1 MSSDQAGD
9 LDRSLLLQVDEI
21 GDRFEAAWRSGS
33 APQIEDFL
41 QDLPGDTQYEL
52 LLALIELDIHFR
64 SQAGAAPDLEHYAA
78 RFPDCAPLIRQKLHS
93 SHGKTMVPQH
103 GDPVDS
109 DEAEGTQSV
118 RQSSSSSRR
127 VGPFKVLEKLGEGG
141 MGEVYVADQLEPVK
155 RRVALK
161 LIRSGLDHAQ
171 TIARFEAER
180 QALAMMDHPHIARV
194 LDAGITPEGQPYFA
208 MELVRGISITKYC
221 DRNRLGIPER
231 LGLFVQVCR
240 AIQHAHQKGIL
251 HRDLKPSNVLVTQR
265 DGVPLAKVIDF
276 GLAKALQSEQ
286 RLTEKTLYTQMG
298 QAMGTLEYMSPEQ
311 AEMNELGVDTRTDVY
326 SLGVLF
332 YELLTGS
339 TPLGHDRVCR
349 EAYHRLLELICS
361 EETPAPSRRLSD
373 SGAEIAGISAQRQ
386 IDPHRLS
393 GVLKGELDWIAL
405 KALSKERDRR
415 YDGAGNLADDVQHFL
430 DGEVVTARPPT
441 AGYRLRKSIRRNKAA
456 FVSGLVLVVSL
467 LLGLIGTGTM
477 WRRAQREAGRA
488 NTAESQA
495 TQQAA
500 TARAAETTARA
511 AEATA
516 QVQAVKARTAETHA
530 VAARETAERNLSA
543 AEKNAYIFDMLL
555 AQRDWEDA
563 QIGHLKE
570 RLNRHRDRA
579 DLKGFEWDYWNRL
592 TQRGLSTFNGHSMSV
607 NSVRFSRDGKW
618 VVSGAG
624 QKMESGEIKLWDVES
639 GREMFVL
646 KGQTNNVRCVDLSP
660 NARWIVSGS
669 NAGILQIWDVA
680 SGQELRTLEGHKGLA
695 LSVDFS
701 PDGKR
706 IVSGSFDKTAKV
718 WDAETGQEL
727 QTLTCQYW
735 VYGVVFSPN
744 GKRIATASADRT
756 VRVWDTESG
765 RQLLMLNGHTLAV
778 NCVDFSPDGKRIVSG
793 GADKAL
799 KVWDAVTGRQLL
811 TRTAHTQP
819 VTSVSFSPDGKQIVS
834 GSLDNTLKVWDVAS
848 GQVTL
853 TLKGH
858 SGWVHSAGFSPD
870 GKRIVSGS
878 QDTTLM
884 LWDLATGPEILSL
897 NRYLEPDVGLSFCA
911 RFSPDGKRIVSG
923 DENTVKVWD
932 AVTGLETLTIKG
944 HSDRVSSVSFSP
956 DGTRILSSSAPN
968 FQLPVRNDRTLKV
981 WNAATGQ
988 ESLIISGHSKAV
1000 YSASFSRD
1008 GKWIVSGSVDKTLK
1022 LWDATTGQEKLT
1034 FTGHSKP
1041 VTCADFSP
1049 DGKRIVSGG
1058 WEKTLKV
1065 WDTDTGQETLT
1076 LEGHTGAITDVSFS
1090 PNGKWIVSGS
1100 EDKTLKLWDAA
1111 TGRAT
1116 RTLKG
1121 HTKNVSDVGF
1131 SSDGKRIVSSSADTT
1146 MKLWDVA
1153 TGQETLTLKGHS
1165 GTINHASFSSD
1176 GNRILSGSAADRTLN
1191 VWDARPWTMQQRVAR
1206 QAADVVRGAWQ
1217 KDLTKDAVLQRI
1229 RTDPGLDQAIRQKAV
1244 QLVESLNGP
1253 TAAEFNN
1260 VSWRTVRQ
1268 RRSTPGSYRQAL
1280 KQVQA
1285 AMALEPN
1292 NVMFR
1297 NTLGVALYRSGDY
1310 EGAVST
1316 LTQNEIYIRTL
1327 GRESP
1332 VDSVFLAMALFRIGK
1347 IEAAQKR
1354 MEQLRTVAKQPQ
1366 WASNAEF
1373 LGFLREA
1380 EGLDDTGEQK
1390 RDRSQ

>member
-1 MSSDQAGD
+1 MSSDHAGD
-9 LDRSLLLQVDEI
+9 LDGSPKPEVDEI
-21 GDRFEAAWRSGS
+21 AKGFETAWKLGS
-33 APQIEDFL
+33 PPRIEDFL
-41 QDLPGDTQYEL
+41 QQLPGDTNPDL

-64 SQAGAAPDLEHYAA
+64 SQHGGAPKLVQYAA
-78 RFPDCAPLIRQKLHS
+78 RFPQQAAVIRDNLVGAYEKTVVPETGDQSDSGQTAVRPLESQRES
-93 SHGKTMVPQH
+93 T
-103 GDPVDS
+103 
-109 DEAEGTQSV
+109 
-118 RQSSSSSRR
+118 SRH
-127 VGPFKVLEKLGEGG
+127 VGPFKLLEKLGEGG
-141 MGEVYVADQLEPVK
+141 MGEVYVADQLEPIK

-161 LIRSGLDHAQ
+161 LIRTGMDNDQ
-171 TIARFEAER
+171 MIARFEAER

-194 LDAGITPEGQPYFA
+194 LDAGVTADGQPYFA
-208 MELVRGISITKYC
+208 MELVQGISITKYC

-231 LGLFVQVCR
+231 LRLFVQVCR

-251 HRDLKPSNVLVTQR
+251 HRDLKPANVLVTQR

-286 RLTEKTLYTQMG
+286 RLTDKTLYTQMG
-298 QAMGTLEYMSPEQ
+298 LMVGTLEYMSPEQ

-339 TPLGHDRVCR
+339 TPLGHDRVR
-349 EAYHRLLELICS
+349 QEAYHRLVELICS

-373 SGAEIAGISAQRQ
+373 SEEAIAGISAQRQ
-386 IDPHRLS
+386 IDPRRLS

-405 KALSKERDRR
+405 KALAKERDRR
-415 YDGAGNLADDVQHFL
+415 YDGAGTLADDVQHFL
-430 DGEVVTARPPT
+430 DGDVVTARPPS
-441 AGYRLRKSIRRNKAA
+441 AGYRLRKAIRRNKAA

-477 WRRAQREAGRA
+477 WRRAQSESGRA

-495 TQQAA
+495 TQEAA
-500 TARAAETTARA
+500 TARA

-516 QVQAVKARTAETHA
+516 QAEAVKARTAETNA

-570 RLNRHRDRA
+570 RLNRYRDRA

-592 TQRGLSTFNGHSMSV
+592 TQRGLSTFKGHSMSV

-624 QKMESGEIKLWDVES
+624 QNMESGEIKLWDVES

-660 NARWIVSGS
+660 DAQRIVSGS
-669 NAGILQIWDVA
+669 TEGILQIWDVTT
-680 SGQELRTLEGHKGLA
+680 GQELRTLEGHKSLV

-706 IVSGSFDKTAKV
+706 IVSGSFDKTLKV
-718 WDAETGQEL
+718 WDAETGREL
-727 QTLTCQYW
+727 HTLTCQYW
-735 VYGVVFSPN
+735 VYGVAFSPD
-744 GKRIATASADRT
+744 GKRIASASADRT
-756 VRVWDTESG
+756 VRVWDAESG
-765 RQLLMLNGHTLAV
+765 RQLLLLNGHTLAV

-819 VTSVSFSPDGKQIVS
+819 VTSVRFSPDGKQIVS
-834 GSLDNTLKVWDVAS
+834 GSRDNTLKVWDAAS

-858 SGWVHSAGFSPD
+858 SGWVHSASFSPD

-897 NRYLEPDVGLSFCA
+897 KRYLDPDVGLSFCA

-968 FQLPVRNDRTLKV
+968 YRLPVRNDRTLKL

-988 ESLIISGHSKAV
+988 ESLIINGHSKGV

-1008 GKWIVSGSVDKTLK
+1008 G
-1022 LWDATTGQEKLT
+1022 
-1034 FTGHSKP
+1034 
-1041 VTCADFSP
+1041 
-1049 DGKRIVSGG
+1049 
-1058 WEKTLKV
+1058 
-1065 WDTDTGQETLT
+1065 
-1076 LEGHTGAITDVSFS
+1076 
-1090 PNGKWIVSGS
+1090 NGIVSGS
-1100 EDKTLKLWDAA
+1100 EDKTL
-1111 TGRAT
+1111 
-1116 RTLKG
+1116 
-1121 HTKNVSDVGF
+1121 
-1131 SSDGKRIVSSSADTT
+1131 
-1146 MKLWDVA
+1146 
-1153 TGQETLTLKGHS
+1153 
-1165 GTINHASFSSD
+1165 
-1176 GNRILSGSAADRTLN
+1176 
-1191 VWDARPWTMQQRVAR
+1191 
-1206 QAADVVRGAWQ
+1206 
-1217 KDLTKDAVLQRI
+1217 
-1229 RTDPGLDQAIRQKAV
+1229 
-1244 QLVESLNGP
+1244 
-1253 TAAEFNN
+1253 
-1260 VSWRTVRQ
+1260 
-1268 RRSTPGSYRQAL
+1268 
-1280 KQVQA
+1280 
-1285 AMALEPN
+1285 
-1292 NVMFR
+1292 
-1297 NTLGVALYRSGDY
+1297 
-1310 EGAVST
+1310 
-1316 LTQNEIYIRTL
+1316 
-1327 GRESP
+1327 
-1332 VDSVFLAMALFRIGK
+1332 
-1347 IEAAQKR
+1347 
-1354 MEQLRTVAKQPQ
+1354 
-1366 WASNAEF
+1366 
-1373 LGFLREA
+1373 
-1380 EGLDDTGEQK
+1380 
-1390 RDRSQ
+1390 